1 MKKIFNKENL
11 FALIFVIVA
20 LHPVIELDY
29 LLGDVL
35 PIRLTTIIDFLVLPF
50 LVILATSNYRQIRT
64 ARAHDVVGTIK
75 RMVSYITRKHKLLFI
90 MSILG
95 ILISSLT
102 GVVSSYFF
110 KPIIN
115 DYIVPYIG
123 KENPDMTGFIKML
136 TLMGI
141 IYLVGVIFSY
151 VKQKT
156 ISLMATGMLDEL
168 RTDLFNKMQNLPVS
182 FFDKKGHGEIMVYY
196 TNDIDMMRPMI
207 AETFPTLLSVLVTI
221 IGCFIV
227 MAVSDFFYFLI
238 TQLSNIIN
246 CSKLF

>member
-1 MKKIFNKENL
+1 M
-11 FALIFVIVA
+11 
-20 LHPVIELDY
+20 
-29 LLGDVL
+29 
-35 PIRLTTIIDFLVLPF
+35 
-50 LVILATSNYRQIRT
+50 ATSNYRQIRT

-141 IYLVGVIFSY
+141 IYLGYRYDAANDCGNLSNAFISFSNY
-151 VKQKT
+151 NW
-156 ISLMATGMLDEL
+156 
-168 RTDLFNKMQNLPVS
+168 LFYS
-182 FFDKKGHGEIMVYY
+182 D
-196 TNDIDMMRPMI
+196 
-207 AETFPTLLSVLVTI
+207 
-221 IGCFIV
+221 GCFKYQIN
-227 MAVSDFFYFLI
+227 AYCFALYNGNYF
-238 TQLSNIIN
+238 
-246 CSKLF
+246 CD